1 MGKSIIPKTASEY
14 INTDVYRE
22 QLHCSLVRPLLECRF
37 SDLWDDRWLV
47 FLNYQVCTGRLLV
60 CTYQRPSRRDDP
72 GEPPVIHTT
81 TFANPPYPK
90 PRLFNKKLPMPLP
103 GGKDVCTTKSKG
115 AIFQKSSITSIC
127 YTRSG
132 YTVNPLSYKRPLS
145 NKPPPCNKSPLF
157 RERKLISPLSIKPPP
172 SSNYSSLVKDRL
184 LSSHDCKTSCLLIR
198 NAWPP
203 TLYLGFS
210 TLYSG
215 YLWRTDIIVL
225 SKIETPSLK

>member
-1 MGKSIIPKTASEY
+1 MTDDLFSWIIKYAQDGSWY
-14 INTDVYRE
+14 ALI
-22 QLHCSLVRPLLECRF
+22 S
-37 SDLWDDRWLV
+37 
-47 FLNYQVCTGRLLV
+47 
-60 CTYQRPSRRDDP
+60 

-103 GGKDVCTTKSKG
+103 GGKHVCTTKSKG

-127 YTRSG
+127 DTRSG

-184 LSSHDCKTSCLLIR
+184 LSSHDCKTSCLLMR